1 MLRRGNPGPWY
12 GRFRDRLQFEGRAQG
27 NMPGLRSSRRRHGR
41 GWRYALSVDPPG
53 CSTTRVHID
62 FVLPRPHW
70 PRVTVDG
77 PTESPHRYQDGT
89 LCMWYPQ
96 DPKERRW
103 TFSDGLLHLIGLIQ
117 VHLIREHLWR
127 ETGDWPGDE
136 APHPTGEK

>member
-1 MLRRGNPGPWY
+1 M
-12 GRFRDRLQFEGRAQG
+12 
-27 NMPGLRSSRRRHGR
+27 
-41 GWRYALSVDPPG
+41 
-53 CSTTRVHID
+53 
-62 FVLPRPHW
+62 
-70 PRVTVDG
+70 DG